1 MSYRQEHEGKI
12 VCPHC
17 SYENEGDGELNE
29 ADEGAKWDCT
39 SCHKSFII
47 ETVVRTIT
55 VTTLKE
61 SDCILNEISLVD
73 MNINRSE
80 KSGLCASE
88 LRKKKEEL
96 SVKLADLFLQE
107 RLIEDSTY

>member
-61 SDCILNEISLVD
+61 SDCILNEISLNL
-73 MNINRSE
+73 MNLETRRNN
-80 KSGLCASE
+80 GLDTSE
-88 LRKKKEEL
+88 LRKKRDDL
-96 SVKLADLFLQE
+96 NMKLANLLLKE
-107 RLIEDSTY
+107 RSIDETTY